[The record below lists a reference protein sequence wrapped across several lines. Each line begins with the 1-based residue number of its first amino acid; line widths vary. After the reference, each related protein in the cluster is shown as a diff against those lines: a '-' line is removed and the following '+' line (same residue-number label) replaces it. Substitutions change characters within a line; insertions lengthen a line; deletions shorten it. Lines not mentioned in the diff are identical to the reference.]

1 MKLLTRFFHA
11 DARALVSRWARCRCG
26 SLLAKGGGRVEGR
39 VGFGEVTFDGG
50 ALCGVQ
56 QGAGTQEQEVHR
68 HHGERRGKWFSSRAG
83 VRPLSVFDR
92 SAVFLRAIS
101 VCAESIFSNHSIRL
115 CRLFIIVQN
124 QVLFL
129 GSLCYYCLKI
139 AATPT
144 KSSQTSFAHDFY
156 QHKMIKYH

>member
-1 MKLLTRFFHA
+1 MKLLTRFFSRC
-11 DARALVSRWARCRCG
+11 ARARVSRWARCRCG

-39 VGFGEVTFDGG
+39 VGFGKVTFDGG

-92 SAVFLRAIS
+92 SAVF
-101 VCAESIFSNHSIRL
+101 FKGN
-115 CRLFIIVQN
+115 
-124 QVLFL
+124 
-129 GSLCYYCLKI
+129 
-139 AATPT
+139 
-144 KSSQTSFAHDFY
+144 
-156 QHKMIKYH
+156 